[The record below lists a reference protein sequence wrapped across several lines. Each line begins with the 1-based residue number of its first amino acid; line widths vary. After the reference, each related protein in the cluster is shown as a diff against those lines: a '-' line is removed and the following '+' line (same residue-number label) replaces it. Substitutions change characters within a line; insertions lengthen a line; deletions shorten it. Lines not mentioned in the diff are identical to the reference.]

1 MIMKQ
6 SKLNPEDLQWIKD
19 HPKEF
24 TQELI
29 KTSELVKNFYHLL
42 EPYREKGQREEY
54 SIRFKE
60 LLKIEREK
68 HGRTNH

>member
-29 KTSELVKNFYHLL
+29 KTSELVNNFYHLL

-54 SIRFKE
+54 SKRFKE
-60 LLKIEREK
+60 LLKKELEK

>member
-1 MIMKQ
+1 MKQ

-29 KTSELVKNFYHLL
+29 KTSELVNNFYHLL

-54 SIRFKE
+54 SKRFKE
-60 LLKIEREK
+60 LLKKELEK
-68 HGRTNH
+68 HGRTNN

>member
-6 SKLNPEDLQWIKD
+6 TKLNPEDLQWIKD

-29 KTSELVKNFYHLL
+29 KTSELVKNFSHLL
-42 EPYREKGQREEY
+42 EPYREKGQRKEY
-54 SIRFKE
+54 NKRFKE
-60 LLKIEREK
+60 LLKKEREK

>member
-24 TQELI
+24 TQEL
-29 KTSELVKNFYHLL
+29 VKNFYHLL
-42 EPYREKGQREEY
+42 EPYREKGQRKEY
-54 SIRFKE
+54 SKRFKE
-60 LLKIEREK
+60 LLKKEREK

>member
-19 HPKEF
+19 HTKEF
-24 TQELI
+24 AQELI
-29 KTSELVKNFYHLL
+29 KTSELVKNFSHLL

-54 SIRFKE
+54 SKQFKE

>member
-29 KTSELVKNFYHLL
+29 KTSELVKNFSHLL
-42 EPYREKGQREEY
+42 EPYREKGQRKEY
-54 SIRFKE
+54 NKRFKE
-60 LLKIEREK
+60 LLKKEREK

>member
-1 MIMKQ
+1 MKQ
-6 SKLNPEDLQWIKD
+6 TKLNPEDLQWIKD

-29 KTSELVKNFYHLL
+29 RTSELVKNFCHLL

-54 SIRFKE
+54 SKRFKE
-60 LLKIEREK
+60 LLKKELEK